1 MQVRANPE
9 MELELH
15 KTGKIPLRE
24 AFPESFS
31 AWRRK
36 DPIEI
41 GSGSTELS
49 RPTFWTDL
57 ISTEELEGEKKRILE
72 QESVTIRD
80 SEHLW
85 YYREFLRQ
93 FPGVWTPISAAELAL
108 FTYYT
113 ALKTFRMHMKMHK
126 PSLETQGQQTQCVSS
141 SDSEAFTQTVV

>member
-1 MQVRANPE
+1 MHAVPGTA
-9 MELELH
+9 LETH

-49 RPTFWTDL
+49 RAGFWTEL
-57 ISTEELEGEKKRILE
+57 ISTAELEAEKQRIATDE
-72 QESVTIRD
+72 GVTIRD

-93 FPGVWTPISAAELAL
+93 FPEVRVFLSGISFAPCS
-108 FTYYT
+108 TVSVKCNT
-113 ALKTFRMHMKMHK
+113 
-126 PSLETQGQQTQCVSS
+126 ETILLI
-141 SDSEAFTQTVV
+141 